1 LPAYTTATAGFTIP
15 ALGSTVTV
23 TVADTSWMT
32 IGEYVYVAGAQGGGQ
47 AGALQIT
54 GIAGNQV
61 TLLNTSAPPGLL
73 ISTDSGNYAKLG
85 TDNLVY
91 VPNAPASTSVA
102 GLLKQL
108 SGAST
113 DYVGG
118 DNACHGLVSALLGYL
133 VPTGAVIDYAGGSAP
148 TGFLLAQGQAVS
160 RTTYSSLYTALG
172 GASSPWGQGDGSTT
186 FNVPDLRSRVPI
198 GAGQGTGLSNY
209 ALAATGGEETHK
221 LVTAEMPSHVHGVT
235 GYVGG
240 NFAGSNPAINVVSGS
255 ANTTST
261 GGDGVHNNIQ
271 PYVVMNKIIKT

>member
-1 LPAYTTATAGFTIP
+1 
-15 ALGSTVTV
+15 
-23 TVADTSWMT
+23 
-32 IGEYVYVAGAQGGGQ
+32 VAGAQGGGQ

-221 LVTAEMPSHVHGVT
+221 LVTAEMPAHTHTFGFVFYSAQTAG
-235 GYVGG
+235 GGGG
-240 NFAGSNPAINVVSGS
+240 NGTLSG
-255 ANTTST
+255 TTTTSST
-261 GGDGVHNNIQ
+261 GGDGTHNNIQ